1 MKICK
6 CGGAVLHPA
15 PQAPSRGKVNES
27 IFLDVS
33 AYGRR
38 DAKETGLPAIYRTH
52 TPGVI
57 SETVVSDFAEEAIAA
72 LEKLGHNVYTTIYAP
87 KQRQNNK
94 KWTKLLQ
101 KRNVVFRPVDR
112 QRQDG
117 WTGEEIDD
125 EIIAAV
131 RHLWSKKH
139 VQFFALLTRDNGY
152 LNIIQDTLS
161 QGHRVIVLAEENCRT
176 VLNRHAEVGA
186 LVMAIQREHDH
197 GCRVQAVLHA
207 DGSGSVRQCKLQET
221 LQETSEHTAAA
232 LMQFFQELGYRQDSG
247 YLVQSATK
255 FWFENTMGDLTV
267 FPQCLALQ
275 TVYDATLLHGS
286 HSFKK
291 YKNDL
296 AFLSPVTSRSGSKV
310 KARAEYGSM
319 SAKAVFCGG
328 GPFMLRD
335 STELTSEVLR
345 RLGYLDAGLNS
356 DMSEAMVAFV
366 NRPDNKHVLRK
377 RDMLPSK
384 LDRRQDV
391 DDKLRAAFLSNC
403 TKGFW
408 QLPAT
413 DLEIHRLLH
422 QQNLLTS
429 TTAHR
434 QVALQAMQKYAER
447 EGLPVRKTYN
457 LNALQIMHHVNGNP
471 TKTGWI
477 DFQ

>member
-1 MKICK
+1 MKQRTELLVD
-6 CGGAVLHPA
+6 ADTH
-15 PQAPSRGKVNES
+15 S
-27 IFLDVS
+27 IN
-33 AYGRR
+33 
-38 DAKETGLPAIYRTH
+38 I
-52 TPGVI
+52 I
-57 SETVVSDFAEEAIAA
+57 QEAIAA

-87 KQRQNNK
+87 RQRQNNK

-101 KRNVVFRPVDR
+101 KPNVAFRPVDR

-117 WTGEEIDD
+117 WAGEEIDA

-186 LVMAIQREHDH
+186 LVMAIPREHDH
-197 GCRVQAVLHA
+197 GCRVQAVLYA
-207 DGSGSVRQCKLQET
+207 DGSGSVQQCKLQET
-221 LQETSEHTAAA
+221 LQETSEHTATA

-247 YLVQSATK
+247 YLIQSATK

-275 TVYDATLLHGS
+275 TVYDAMPRHGS

-296 AFLSPVTSRSGSKV
+296 AFVLPVTSRSGSKL
-310 KARAEYGSM
+310 KARMEYGSM
-319 SAKAVFCGG
+319 LAKAVFCGG

-345 RLGYLDAGLNS
+345 KLGYLDGGLNS
-356 DMSEAMVAFV
+356 DMSEAMLAFV
-366 NRPDNKHVLRK
+366 NRADNKHVLRK
-377 RDMLPSK
+377 RDMLPSQ
-384 LDRRQDV
+384 LDSRQGV

-403 TKGFW
+403 TKGEW
-408 QLPAT
+408 QLPGT

-422 QQNLLTS
+422 QQDLLTS

-434 QVALQAMQKYAER
+434 QVVLEAMQKYAEQ
-447 EGLPVRKTYN
+447 EGLPVWKTYN
-457 LNALQIMHHVNGNP
+457 LNALQITHHVNGNP

-477 DFQ
+477 DFQEKNPRGPALDE